1 MKHCITL
8 FCIFCYALGLAAQK
22 QVKIDIDI
30 RGIGEKDTVVL
41 SWGANNKSMNPKI
54 AQKALS
60 HGCTFQLPLS
70 EPRLIL
76 VQIKGCVG
84 SYELLVC
91 PDEDISFFCRARKV
105 ETDKKPE
112 ILMNHIRVKGASM
125 QEQYTDIMKDYQNHV
140 DSIDLAVFNEYKDI
154 SKLIEK
160 AKEQKDEQAIANM
173 YTTTDGQSYIERVMS
188 TFQERQDY
196 MKATILRQ
204 KDSFLGP
211 LLLLRLA
218 GRLDKEHRPLFDA
231 FSEEAKASYY
241 GREVKDEVFPSTLI
255 GDLAPTLQL
264 MDIEGKEE
272 LLALAQHGKKYML
285 IDFWA
290 SWCEPC
296 RKEMSTLKHIYAEYH
311 KKGLDIVSIS
321 VDHHIEDWQAAVKE
335 IDTPWKHY
343 LDKSRQGIAEYKV
356 QYIPSIFLVD
366 TEGKI
371 LVEKLRG
378 KELED
383 YLGKLFQ

>member
-1 MKHCITL
+1 MIRHITL
-8 FCIFCYALGLAAQK
+8 FCIILCSLSISAQK

-41 SWGANNKSMNPKI
+41 SWGANNKSMTPKI

-60 HGCTFQLPLS
+60 HGCTFQFPLS
-70 EPRLIL
+70 EPRLVL
-76 VQIKGCVG
+76 LQLKGHIG

-91 PDEDISFFCRARKV
+91 PDEEISFFCRARKV

-112 ILMNHIRVKGASM
+112 LVMNHIRVKGASK
-125 QEQYTDIMKDYQNHV
+125 QEEYTTIMKEYQEHV

-160 AKEQKDEQAIANM
+160 AKERKDEQAIANM
-173 YTTTDGQSYIERVMS
+173 YTTTDGQSYIEKVMS
-188 TFQERQDY
+188 AFQERQEY
-196 MKATILRQ
+196 TKSTILRH
-204 KDSFLGP
+204 KDSFIGP
-211 LLLLRLA
+211 LLLLRLI
-218 GRLDKEHRPLFDA
+218 GRLDKEHRPIYDSFNED
-231 FSEEAKASYY
+231 AKASYY
-241 GREVKDEVFPSTLI
+241 GREVKDEVYPPTLI

-264 MDIEGKEE
+264 IDTDGKEE

-296 RKEMSTLKHIYAEYH
+296 RKEMATLKHIYEDYH

-321 VDHHIEDWQAAVKE
+321 VDHHIEDWQNAVK
-335 IDTPWKHY
+335 DVDVPWKHY

-371 LVEKLRG
+371 VVEKLRG

-383 YLGKLFQ
+383 FLKTLFQ